1 MKRRQS
7 WLMRKMAF
15 FFQYRLTS
23 VGQMAVLLMFLSAGG
38 IITVEIPI
46 HQVFAGIVVL
56 FGFIELTGSI
66 FRPKLKVMASFPE
79 RITAGETASGTIT
92 VQNLGYFPAFDL
104 MCGTFQ
110 LPDGLK
116 HLNANAM
123 IPYLGRGKFASLP
136 VHIRVE
142 HRGHHV
148 IPDIWM
154 HSTFPLNFLRVGN
167 NKVPIKGIVAIPEF
181 HPLEQLELPMSYR
194 FQSGGQFQEAHSGD
208 TAEYK
213 GNREYIQGEPSKRL
227 DFRAW
232 ARVGKPVVREYQE
245 EVCTHVSIVLDTFV
259 PHRWG
264 KIQSQAKKEFEAA
277 ISLTAAVADSLDH
290 QGSIVEIFAAGPEIF
305 HFETNSS
312 SSTYLDS
319 ILEILA
325 GLEPVFKNPFED
337 LSSNIRDSLESTSII
352 ICIFLDWDDTRQ
364 ELVNQIARSGCSL
377 KIILIRELPTTIPVS
392 TDSPVTQITANQ
404 ILQGE
409 QCPL

>member
-7 WLMRKMAF
+7 WLMKKIAF
-15 FFQYRLTS
+15 FFQYRLTP
-23 VGQMAVLLMFLSAGG
+23 VGQMAVLLMFLSACG

-46 HQVFAGIVVL
+46 HQIFSGIVVL

-66 FRPKLKVMASFPE
+66 FRPKLKVMAAFPE
-79 RITAGETASGTIT
+79 RISAGETASGTIT

-104 MCGTFQ
+104 MCGAFQ
-110 LPDGLK
+110 LPSGL
-116 HLNANAM
+116 HHVNANSM

-136 VHIRVE
+136 VHIRVD

-167 NKVPIKGIVAIPEF
+167 TAVPIKRIVALPQYQ
-181 HPLEQLELPMSYR
+181 PLEHLELPISYR
-194 FQSGGQFQEAHSGD
+194 FQSGGQLQEAHSGN

-213 GNREYIQGEPSKRL
+213 GNREYIPGEPSKRL

-245 EVCTHVSIVLDTFV
+245 EVCSHVSIVLDTHI
-259 PHRWG
+259 PHIWG
-264 KIQSQAKKEFEAA
+264 RVSAQAKKELEAA
-277 ISLTAAVADSLDH
+277 ISLTAAIADSLDH
-290 QGSIVEIFAAGPEIF
+290 QGSSVEIFAAGPELF

-325 GLEPVFKNPFED
+325 GLDPNPKNPFEE
-337 LSSNIRDSLESTSII
+337 LNSSIRDSLESTSIV
-352 ICIFLDWDDTRQ
+352 ICIFLDWDDARQ
-364 ELVNQIARSGCSL
+364 ELVNQIVRSGCSL
-377 KIILIRELPTTIPVS
+377 KIFLIRETPTTTLIS
-392 TDSPVTQITANQ
+392 TDTPLTQLTSNQ